1 MGAGQVCW
9 ASKHLGFLMPL
20 GLAAVQVW
28 SLASKQLG
36 FLILGFTLGLCCGPA
51 KGSKFGLNS
60 GFLAQHVKKT
70 KIRNARQTRQ

>member
-20 GLAAVQVW
+20 GLAPVQVW
-28 SLASKQLG
+28 SLASKQLFF
-36 FLILGFTLGLCCGPA
+36 FLILGLTLGICCGPA

-60 GFLAQHVKKT
+60 GFQA
-70 KIRNARQTRQ
+70 